1 MTRAVTLVLF
11 LLGCAPE
18 VAPDAAAA
26 PTADDLVR
34 VDVRG
39 TAASIGA
46 ALAAVQALPPERRA
60 HIATTLDGLTV
71 RCPYTRAAMQLPL
84 ALHATVMGI
93 AADRFDPLV
102 RRDWETLQGGLT
114 THVAVLD
121 ALGVELHPPR
131 PADALYRPDLGI
143 MVDRPTLQ
151 ASEDPI
157 GLTSRLVQ
165 AIPALAGS
173 IDTATRADIERDS
186 ERVASET
193 GVGRPCPR
201 SPWATF
207 PGQPWTLGMQL
218 GGWHDAL
225 RRVAPFTHDPE
236 VLAQIEAMIALL
248 DAYGEASLG

>member
-1 MTRAVTLVLF
+1 VT
-11 LLGCAPE
+11 GE
-18 VAPDAAAA
+18 RI
-26 PTADDLVR
+26 T
-34 VDVRG
+34 
-39 TAASIGA
+39 
-46 ALAAVQALPPERRA
+46 PP
-60 HIATTLDGLTV
+60 
-71 RCPYTRAAMQLPL
+71 
-84 ALHATVMGI
+84 
-93 AADRFDPLV
+93 
-102 RRDWETLQGGLT
+102 

-121 ALGVELHPPR
+121 ALGVELRPPR
-131 PADALYRPDLGI
+131 PADALYRPELGI

-157 GLTSRLVQ
+157 ELTSRLVQ

-225 RRVAPFTHDPE
+225 RRVAPFTRDPE
-236 VLAQIEAMIALL
+236 VLAQIEAMVALL